1 MVGQD
6 GAVKLHIQL
15 YLLTQRRK
23 DARAQRTIKKP
34 CVFAW
39 RLGVES
45 QSQRLFTRRAF
56 WVLLALVCS
65 VALPVLVLASPPAQ
79 EQVSGNLLAD
89 GDFEAPDPWVKQD
102 AIEEVQVAPGWR
114 AWYLDVPLAYVQEP
128 NNCGKGTDGYHC
140 YWMRPEF
147 RTNVD
152 FANRIHGG
160 VRSQKY
166 FSYGRMHE
174 AGLMQQVHGIP
185 AGARVRFSIWIQAW
199 MCFDSAK
206 CGKTGERS
214 DQPSDMHL
222 RVGIDPLGDT
232 DPLTT
237 SVVWS
242 AEQPAWDKW
251 IQFQVETVAISDT
264 VTVLTH
270 SRPEWAWARSN
281 NDVYLDDAS
290 LVIVGAYA
298 TPTATATLPPQ
309 IRIPWRDRLAS
320 TATPFPAG
328 AITHAVQMGDTL
340 FGVALRYGVRITD
353 VLQLNHIT
361 TSTEL
366 FVGQPLVVQIVPPT
380 PTPLTS
386 PTAPATIAP
395 TPEPTIT
402 QAPTATA
409 TAVLT
414 STPSA
419 AVVSPPRTLPVAAMA
434 LIVTGVLIVSLGIGM
449 RLTFSGEAQVAR
461 GQVKPPRRN
470 KR

>member
-1 MVGQD
+1 MFTPRLSPLIF
-6 GAVKLHIQL
+6 A
-15 YLLTQRRK
+15 LL
-23 DARAQRTIKKP
+23 
-34 CVFAW
+34 C
-39 RLGVES
+39 
-45 QSQRLFTRRAF
+45 
-56 WVLLALVCS
+56 LAI
-65 VALPVLVLASPPAQ
+65 LPVLVLASPPAQ
-79 EQVSGNLLAD
+79 EQVSSNLLAD

-128 NNCGKGTDGYHC
+128 NNCGKGADGYHC

-185 AGARVRFSIWIQAW
+185 PGARVRFSIWIQAW
-199 MCFDSAK
+199 MCFDSAR
-206 CGKTGERS
+206 CGKTGELS

-251 IQFQVETVAISDT
+251 VQFQVETVAISDT

-270 SRPEWAWARSN
+270 SRPEWSWARSN

-290 LVIVGAYA
+290 LVIVGAYT
-298 TPTATATLPPQ
+298 TPTATATLPSQ

-320 TATPFPAG
+320 TATPFPDG
-328 AITHAVQMGDTL
+328 AITHTVQMGDTL
-340 FGVALRYGVRITD
+340 FGVALQYGVRITD

-380 PTPLTS
+380 PTPLPS
-386 PTAPATIAP
+386 PTALAPIAFA
-395 TPEPTIT
+395 PEPTIT
-402 QAPTATA
+402 PMPIATA
-409 TAVLT
+409 TVVLT

-419 AVVSPPRTLPVAAMA
+419 AVTAPPRTLPVVAMA
-434 LIVTGVLIVSLGIGM
+434 LIVMGVLIISLGIGM
-449 RLTFSGEAQVAR
+449 RLTLFTGEAQAAR
-461 GQVKPPRRN
+461 GQAEPLRHK
-470 KR
+470 KQ

>member
-1 MVGQD
+1 MVGQ
-6 GAVKLHIQL
+6 V
-15 YLLTQRRK
+15 
-23 DARAQRTIKKP
+23 RT
-34 CVFAW
+34 
-39 RLGVES
+39 LS
-45 QSQRLFTRRAF
+45 TLFTRRAF
-56 WVLLALVCS
+56 WVLLATVCLA
-65 VALPVLVLASPPAQ
+65 VVPVLVLASPLAQ
-79 EQVSGNLLAD
+79 EQVSGNLLVD
-89 GDFEAPDPWVKQD
+89 GDFEAPDPWVKQG
-102 AIEEVQVAPGWR
+102 AIEEIQVAPGWR
-114 AWYLDVPLAYVQEP
+114 AWYLDVPLAYVHEP
-128 NNCGKGTDGYHC
+128 NNCGKGADGYHC

-185 AGARVRFSIWIQAW
+185 PGARVRFSIWTQAW

-206 CGKTGERS
+206 CGKIGELS

-251 IQFQVETVAISDT
+251 VQFQVETMAISDT
-264 VTVLTH
+264 VTVFTH
-270 SRPEWAWARSN
+270 SRPEWDWARSN

-298 TPTATATLPPQ
+298 TPTATATLPQQ

-328 AITHAVQMGDTL
+328 AVTHTVQMGDTL
-340 FGVALRYGVRITD
+340 FGVALQYGVQVSDMLR
-353 VLQLNHIT
+353 LNQIT

-366 FVGQPLVVQIVPPT
+366 FVGQPLVVQIVPATLTPIPLPT
-380 PTPLTS
+380 V
-386 PTAPATIAP
+386 PATITP

-402 QAPTATA
+402 PMPVA
-409 TAVLT
+409 TAVAALT
-414 STPSA
+414 LTPPA
-419 AVVSPPRTLPVAAMA
+419 AVAAPPRPLPLAAMA
-434 LIVTGVLIVSLGIGM
+434 LIVTGVLIVSVGIGM
-449 RLTFSGEAQVAR
+449 RLTLFNGVAQAA
-461 GQVKPPRRN
+461 QDQADPLRRK

>member
-1 MVGQD
+1 VGQD
-6 GAVKLHIQL
+6 GEVTLHP
-15 YLLTQRRK
+15 R
-23 DARAQRTIKKP
+23 
-34 CVFAW
+34 
-39 RLGVES
+39 
-45 QSQRLFTRRAF
+45 RLF
-56 WVLLALVCS
+56 WILLALVGF
-65 VALPVLVLASPPAQ
+65 VALPVLVLASPLAQ

-114 AWYLDVPLAYVQEP
+114 AWYLDEPLAYVQEP

-174 AGLMQQVHGIP
+174 AGLLQQVQGIP
-185 AGARVRFSIWIQAW
+185 PGARVRFSIWIQSW
-199 MCFDSAK
+199 MCFDSAR
-206 CGKTGERS
+206 CGKTGEIS

-232 DPLTT
+232 DPMTT
-237 SVVWS
+237 SIIWS

-251 IQFQVETVAISDT
+251 VQFQVETTAISDT
-264 VTVLTH
+264 VTVFTH
-270 SRPEWAWARSN
+270 SRAEWDWARSN

-298 TPTATATLPPQ
+298 TPTATLPSR
-309 IRIPWRDRLAS
+309 IRIPLRDRLEYK
-320 TATPFPAG
+320 ATPFPAG
-328 AITHAVQMGDTL
+328 AVTHTVQMGDTL
-340 FGVALRYGVRITD
+340 FGIALQHGVRITD
-353 VLQLNHIT
+353 VLQLNRIT

-366 FVGQPLVVQIVPPT
+366 FVGQPLVVQIVPVT
-380 PTPLTS
+380 PTPLPS
-386 PTAPATIAP
+386 PTELATTAP
-395 TPEPTIT
+395 TPVPTIT
-402 QAPTATA
+402 AAPTAVV

-414 STPSA
+414 STPP
-419 AVVSPPRTLPVAAMA
+419 AVVASPSPTLPIAAMA
-434 LIVTGVLIVSLGIGM
+434 LIVIGVVTASLGLGM
-449 RLTFSGEAQVAR
+449 RLTYSSEPPVAR
-461 GQVKPPRRN
+461 DHVKLSRR
-470 KR
+470 KK

>member
-1 MVGQD
+1 MACL
-6 GAVKLHIQL
+6 AVVP
-15 YLLTQRRK
+15 
-23 DARAQRTIKKP
+23 A
-34 CVFAW
+34 
-39 RLGVES
+39 
-45 QSQRLFTRRAF
+45 
-56 WVLLALVCS
+56 
-65 VALPVLVLASPPAQ
+65 LVLASPPAQ
-79 EQVSGNLLAD
+79 EQVSSNLLVD

-102 AIEEVQVAPGWR
+102 AIEEIQVAPGWR
-114 AWYLDVPLAYVQEP
+114 AWYLDAAPAYVQVP
-128 NNCGKGTDGYHC
+128 VNCNKGPDGYHC

-174 AGLMQQVHGIP
+174 AGLMQQVSGIP
-185 AGARVRFSIWIQAW
+185 PGARVRFSIWIQAW

-206 CGKTGERS
+206 CGKTGEQS

-237 SVVWS
+237 SVIWS

-251 IQFQVETVAISDT
+251 VQFQVETVAISDT

-270 SRPEWAWARSN
+270 SRPEWSWARSN

-309 IRIPWRDRLAS
+309 IRIPWHDRLAS

-328 AITHAVQMGDTL
+328 AITHAIQMGDTL
-340 FGVALRYGVRITD
+340 FGVALKYGVRITD

-380 PTPLTS
+380 LTPISS
-386 PTAPATIAP
+386 PTALATVTP
-395 TPEPTIT
+395 PPEPTIT
-402 QAPTATA
+402 PMPIATA
-409 TAVLT
+409 TAVLIP
-414 STPSA
+414 TPLT
-419 AVVSPPRTLPVAAMA
+419 AVAVPPRSLPVMAMV
-434 LIVTGVLIVSLGIGM
+434 LIVTGVLIISFGIGM
-449 RLTFSGEAQVAR
+449 RLTFRRETQVTV
-461 GQVKPPRRN
+461 GQAKTLHRN

>member
-1 MVGQD
+1 MGQD
-6 GAVKLHIQL
+6 DAVKS
-15 YLLTQRRK
+15 
-23 DARAQRTIKKP
+23 
-34 CVFAW
+34 FN
-39 RLGVES
+39 
-45 QSQRLFTRRAF
+45 RLFP
-56 WVLLALVCS
+56 LLFALLCLAV
-65 VALPVLVLASPPAQ
+65 LPVLVLAGPSAQ
-79 EQVSGNLLAD
+79 EQVSGNLLTD
-89 GDFEAPDPWVKQD
+89 GDFEAPDPWIKQD

-114 AWYLDVPLAYVQEP
+114 AWYLDEPLAYVQEP

-160 VRSQKY
+160 LRSQKY

-174 AGLMQQVHGIP
+174 AGLLQQVYGIP
-185 AGARVRFSIWIQAW
+185 PGARVRFSIWIQAW

-206 CGKTGERS
+206 CGKTGELS

-251 IQFQVETVAISDT
+251 VQFQVETVAISDT
-264 VTVLTH
+264 VTVFTH
-270 SRPEWAWARSN
+270 SRPEWDWARSN

-298 TPTATATLPPQ
+298 TPTATLPSRIQ
-309 IRIPWRDRLAS
+309 IPLRDRLAYR
-320 TATPFPAG
+320 ATPFPAG
-328 AITHAVQMGDTL
+328 AVTHTVQMGDTL
-340 FGVALRYGVRITD
+340 FGIALQHGVRITD

-366 FVGQPLVVQIVPPT
+366 FVGQPLVVQIVPVT
-380 PTPLTS
+380 PTPLPS
-386 PTAPATIAP
+386 PTGQATMAL

-402 QAPTATA
+402 PTLTAAA

-414 STPSA
+414 STPP
-419 AVVSPPRTLPVAAMA
+419 AVAVSPPPTLPIAAMA
-434 LIVTGVLIVSLGIGM
+434 LIVIGVVTASLGLGI
-449 RLTFSGEAQVAR
+449 RLTFNGEAQVTQ
-461 GQVKPPRRN
+461 GQIKPSGD
-470 KR
+470 K